1 MAVEPEITIE
11 GLDVIDV
18 LKYIGKKRNKFL
30 ALILAELEGTLD
42 KNSDDYK
49 VIRKVILDGVNDY
62 TRSLLRI
69 LFGNVGGMIMK

>member
-30 ALILAELEGTLD
+30 ALILAELESTLD
-42 KNSDDYK
+42 KNSEEYK

-69 LFGNVGGMIMK
+69 LFGNVEGMIMK

>member
-1 MAVEPEITIE
+1 MAIEPEITIE

-30 ALILAELEGTLD
+30 ALILAELEATLD
-42 KNSDDYK
+42 KNSEEYK

-69 LFGNVGGMIMK
+69 LFGNVEGMIMK

>member
-1 MAVEPEITIE
+1 MAIEPEITIE

-30 ALILAELEGTLD
+30 ALILAELESTLD
-42 KNSDDYK
+42 KNSEEYK

-69 LFGNVGGMIMK
+69 LFGNVEGMIMK